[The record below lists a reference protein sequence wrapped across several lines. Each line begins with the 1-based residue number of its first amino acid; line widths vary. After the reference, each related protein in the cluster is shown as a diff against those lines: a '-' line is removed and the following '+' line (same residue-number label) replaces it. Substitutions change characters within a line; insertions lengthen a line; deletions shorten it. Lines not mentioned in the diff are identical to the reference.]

1 MRWPSSPSAPWRGED
16 VDEHILRHG
25 HERGRDGQTTQ
36 QFGDQAELDEVFGAG
51 LCQELALFGQVVV
64 TIRLLGGKAD
74 GVLAELAQRAL
85 ARDTGARALR
95 SVLEEVMLELM
106 YDLPDLN
113 NTNARYIID
122 AAAIEQRK
130 PLAELRVSK
139 KSA

>member
-1 MRWPSSPSAPWRGED
+1 MIGCEPRSQLDDGIARGLIPELLGRLPITTSLMPMTQD
-16 VDEHILRHG
+16 VLINILTEPKNAIIRQYQHFFAMEG
-25 HERGRDGQTTQ
+25 
-36 QFGDQAELDEVFGAG
+36 AELEFTPGA
-51 LCQELALFGQVVV
+51 LA
-64 TIRLLGGKAD
+64 K
-74 GVLAELAQRAL
+74 LAQRAL

-106 YDLPDLN
+106 YDLPDLD